1 MAAEVLVGSER
12 RVLISALPAP
22 PPPDSLLGRL
32 DQIDL
37 RLRQLEEERRPSTV
51 AEGDGAR
58 PAPRHQHSKSM
69 PSALQPQAD
78 ARDVRGTLMDR
89 LNLLESRIRQLSCE
103 LDLDGSGSGKAAASS
118 LPMPMP
124 MPMPRPAEDCAWSE
138 PPLPDPAMRARAAAA
153 AGGGAGA
160 SWSAAQILQ
169 RGARQLNRNKTSHPA
184 KVKKLKEAKC
194 ACEEEKR
201 KAERAS
207 RPSAGRRWFTVGC

>member
-22 PPPDSLLGRL
+22 PPLDSLLGRL

-37 RLRQLEEERRPSTV
+37 RLRQLEEERRPSS
-51 AEGDGAR
+51 AADGDGAH

-69 PSALQPQAD
+69 PSALQPLQD

-103 LDLDGSGSGKAAASS
+103 LDLDGSGSGKAAAASC
-118 LPMPMP
+118 LPTSMPV
-124 MPMPRPAEDCAWSE
+124 PRPPEDCAWSE
-138 PPLPDPAMRARAAAA
+138 PPLPEPAMRARAAAA

-169 RGARQLNRNKTSHPA
+169 RGARQLNRNKTSHPS

>member
-37 RLRQLEEERRPSTV
+37 RLRQLEEERRPSSA

-69 PSALQPQAD
+69 PSALQPQD

-103 LDLDGSGSGKAAASS
+103 LDLDGSGSGKAAAASC
-118 LPMPMP
+118 LPTP
-124 MPMPRPAEDCAWSE
+124 DCAWSE
-138 PPLPDPAMRARAAAA
+138 PPLPDPAMRARA
-153 AGGGAGA
+153 
-160 SWSAAQILQ
+160 
-169 RGARQLNRNKTSHPA
+169 
-184 KVKKLKEAKC
+184 VKKLKEAKC

-201 KAERAS
+201 KAERA
-207 RPSAGRRWFTVGC
+207 GRRWFTVGC